1 LKGGSKEKKIATT
14 KSKSMFQK
22 DVLKNKKFSRST
34 IDLTAKTIETE
45 ANLTESESE
54 DDEDENTGAN
64 NKKFNALRE

>member
-1 LKGGSKEKKIATT
+1 
-14 KSKSMFQK
+14 
-22 DVLKNKKFSRST
+22 
-34 IDLTAKTIETE
+34 LTAKTIETE